1 MYSVTRKVNHN
12 GLPKCEDQVKGRTP
26 GQGIVGQASLYSSA
40 SHMLATLMRG
50 KQIKME
56 GVMGFPL

>member
-1 MYSVTRKVNHN
+1 M
-12 GLPKCEDQVKGRTP
+12 
-26 GQGIVGQASLYSSA
+26 QGIVGQADLYPPV
-40 SHMLATLMRG
+40 SHMLALLMRG